1 VFPSSSMVAH
11 WRGTCHTER
20 VVKRDLH
27 EDDEERFEAE
37 EVPATAVCVYCMSA
51 ECMGCSVADELQ
63 SGIVQIIPWEREGNV
78 WSRLWSTSYLS
89 TLEAASFFGRLPD
102 GPASPALRFA
112 FSAELLSA
120 GAMALFGML
129 AICAVAPTVMLPMLR
144 DPAGRAWIIKLLIV
158 GVPALA
164 TLLVGA
170 HAAHGVWIDKGA
182 CKVGAS
188 SNRSRALRFG
198 LYACGWDVLLGPLGF
213 LVLLVKHGPKAAT
226 ALFGTGAG
234 LPTRAT
240 EAFLGGHY
248 RLRGEAMR
256 GAVRTSYVGAALAT
270 GVLALLLLGTMAAL
284 LFVS

>member
-1 VFPSSSMVAH
+1 VAQWH
-11 WRGTCHTER
+11 GTCHAIT
-20 VVKRDLH
+20 VVKRSIH
-27 EDDEERFEAE
+27 EEEETFEAE

-51 ECMGCSVADELQ
+51 ECMGCSVADDLQ
-63 SGIVQIIPWEREGNV
+63 SGIVQIIPWEREGNP

-112 FSAELLSA
+112 FSAELLSS

-129 AICAVAPTVMLPMLR
+129 AISAAAPSVMLPLLR
-144 DPAGRAWIIKLLIV
+144 DPTGRAWIIKLLIV
-158 GVPALA
+158 GIPALA

-182 CKVGAS
+182 RKVGAT

-213 LVLLVKHGPKAAT
+213 LVLLMKQGPKAAGSLFST
-226 ALFGTGAG
+226 AAG

-240 EAFLGGHY
+240 ESFLGGHY
-248 RLRGEAMR
+248 RLRGEEMR
-256 GAVRTSYVGAALAT
+256 VAVRTSYIGAALAT
-270 GVLALLLLGTMAAL
+270 GILAVLLLSTIAAVL
-284 LFVS
+284 LS